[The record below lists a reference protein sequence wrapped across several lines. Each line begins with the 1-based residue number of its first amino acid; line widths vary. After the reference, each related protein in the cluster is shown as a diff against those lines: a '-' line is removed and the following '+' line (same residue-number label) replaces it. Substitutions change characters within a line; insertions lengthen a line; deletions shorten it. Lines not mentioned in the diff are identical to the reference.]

1 MPSFDIVCELDKHEG
16 ANAVDQANR
25 EIGTRFDFKGVD
37 ASYTLSDKEITLTA
51 ESKFQLSQ
59 MLEIL
64 HNKLA
69 KRQIDLKHLESKEPV
84 LQGKTATQV
93 LTLQEGI
100 PQDKAK
106 NIIKQIKDQK
116 FKVQSAIQGDQ
127 VRVTGK
133 KRDDLQEVMAYLR
146 KAELELPVQFTNFRD

>member
-1 MPSFDIVCELDKHEG
+1 MPSFDIVCELDKHEA

>member
-1 MPSFDIVCELDKHEG
+1 
-16 ANAVDQANR
+16 
-25 EIGTRFDFKGVD
+25 VD